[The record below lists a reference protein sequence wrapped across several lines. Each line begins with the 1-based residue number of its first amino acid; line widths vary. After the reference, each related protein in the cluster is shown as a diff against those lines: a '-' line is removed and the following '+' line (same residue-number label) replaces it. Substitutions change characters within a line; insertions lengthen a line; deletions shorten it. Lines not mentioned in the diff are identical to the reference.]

1 VQPAGVAGRAVCR
14 GCPPRLSWRRAERTQ
29 SAGVDMSGQSDES
42 RDSQQPKKLHPDIFL
57 ARRRARL
64 EKLLQH
70 PLVPPRASGIEP
82 AKRQFLREEAE
93 ELYWNELEWEKLT
106 EEEMSA
112 GGSEL
117 VELTFPG
124 FLAFI
129 DGLLLKEANSDS
141 PVPATPRPEVVE
153 DVLLFLSTC
162 YLELLPKSGA
172 QSRLEREMTERLIDL
187 VLYRL
192 HNIAVDSVDRLE
204 LARLDED

>member
-1 VQPAGVAGRAVCR
+1 MSVHERQ
-14 GCPPRLSWRRAERTQ
+14 PRLPER
-29 SAGVDMSGQSDES
+29 
-42 RDSQQPKKLHPDIFL
+42 LHPDIFI

-70 PLVPPRASGIEP
+70 SLVQPRPSGVTES
-82 AKRQFLREEAE
+82 KRQFLREEAE

-124 FLAFI
+124 FLAFV
-129 DGLLLKEANSDS
+129 DGLLLKVANPDS

-153 DVLLFLSTC
+153 DVLLFLARR
-162 YLELLPKSGA
+162 YLELLPDAGA
-172 QSRLEREMTERLIDL
+172 QALLEREMTERLIDL

-204 LARLDED
+204 IANLDPDE